1 MGQFHN
7 IALNIVT
14 GFLGAGKTTA
24 LQNLLSHKPDT
35 EVWAIVVNEFGQ
47 LGLDGKM
54 LQHSG
59 VAVKEIPGG
68 CLCCV
73 AAQPFT
79 VGLNQLIKQY
89 QPQRILIEPSGL
101 GHPQQL
107 LSQLSG
113 QFYRDVFDVRAVITL
128 LDARQLDDPR
138 YLQHETFVSQLAL
151 ADVLVG
157 NKMDQYSD
165 TDRALFYQ
173 LAQQLGLPA
182 ERAVLR
188 EGAQLD
194 LSWLNLPHTAT
205 ASLNVDDLDL
215 PASPQ
220 GTVKSSASLKA
231 SVEKTSTIKTVIKSV
246 PGWQITPSS
255 ADGHY
260 SCSWR
265 LPTSCCFDSTLLAW
279 LRQLVADVELSRIK
293 GLLCTE
299 QGWVTLNI
307 TRHETQLLAADAG
320 EHNSLEII
328 SMTPLSVNPIT
339 EQLQQLQLQSS
350 AEAAQ

>member
-24 LQNLLSHKPDT
+24 LQHLLAHKPDT
-35 EVWAIVVNEFGQ
+35 EVWAVIVNEFGQ
-47 LGLDGKM
+47 SGLDGQL
-54 LQHSG
+54 LQERG
-59 VAVKEIPGG
+59 VAVKEIAGG
-68 CLCCV
+68 CLCCA

-79 VGLNQLIKQY
+79 VGLNQLIKQVH
-89 QPQRILIEPSGL
+89 PQRILIEPSGL

-107 LSQLSG
+107 LSQLSSK
-113 QFYRDVFDVRAVITL
+113 YYKDVFDVRAVITL
-128 LDARQLDDPR
+128 LDARQLDDSR
-138 YLQHETFVSQLAL
+138 YLNHDTFVSQLAL

-157 NKMDQYSD
+157 NKMAQYSEA
-165 TDRALFYQ
+165 DRALFYQ
-173 LAQQLGLPA
+173 LAKQLGLPE

-188 EGAQLD
+188 EGGQLE
-194 LSWLNLPHTAT
+194 LSWLDLPHIAA
-205 ASLNVDDLDL
+205 ASIKAGDLQL
-215 PASPQ
+215 PASAQPAA
-220 GTVKSSASLKA
+220 TPLTASAITA
-231 SVEKTSTIKTVIKSV
+231 VIKSV
-246 PGWQITPSS
+246 PGWQIIPSA

-265 LPTSCCFDSTLLAW
+265 MPENCCFRKSLPER
-279 LRQLVADVELSRIK
+279 LRQLALDEGLSRIK

-307 TRHETQLLAADAG
+307 TRHEAQVLPADAG
-320 EHNSLEII
+320 GRNILEVI
-328 SMTPLSVNPIT
+328 SMTPLWVNSIT
-339 EQLQQLQLQSS
+339 EQLEHLQTGAS

>member
-24 LQNLLSHKPDT
+24 LQNLIARKPDT
-35 EVWAIVVNEFGQ
+35 EVWAVVVNEFGQ
-47 LGLDGKM
+47 SGLDGKL
-54 LQHSG
+54 LQNRG

-89 QPQRILIEPSGL
+89 HPQRILIEPSGL

-107 LSQLSG
+107 LSQLSSE
-113 QFYRDVFDVRAVITL
+113 FYQDVFDVRAVITL

-138 YLQHETFVSQLAL
+138 YLQHDTFVSQLAL

-157 NKMDQYSD
+157 NKMDQYSEAD
-165 TDRALFYQ
+165 HLRFHQ

-188 EGAQLD
+188 EGAQLER
-194 LSWLNLPHTAT
+194 SWLDLPHTAT
-205 ASLNVDDLDL
+205 ASIRAGDLQL
-215 PASPQ
+215 PAAAQPAAQ
-220 GTVKSSASLKA
+220 PLATTAKQSAKPSA
-231 SVEKTSTIKTVIKSV
+231 ITAVIKSV
-246 PGWQITPSS
+246 PGWQIIPSA

-265 LPTSCCFDSTLLAW
+265 MPATCCFDSTLPEW
-279 LRQLVADVELSRIK
+279 LRRLADDAALSRIK

-299 QGWVTLNI
+299 QGWVTLNM
-307 TRHETQLLAADAG
+307 TRHESQLLATDIG
-320 EHNSLEII
+320 EYNSLEII
-328 SMTPLSVNPIT
+328 STTPLSVNPIT
-339 EQLQQLQLQSS
+339 QQLQQLQIQSS

>member
-7 IALNIVT
+7 IALNIIT

-24 LQNLLSHKPDT
+24 LQNLLAHRPDT
-35 EVWAIVVNEFGQ
+35 EVWAVVVNEFGKT
-47 LGLDGKM
+47 GLDGKL
-54 LQHSG
+54 LQNRG
-59 VAVKEIPGG
+59 VPVKEIPGG

-79 VGLNQLIKQY
+79 VGLNQLIKHVR
-89 QPQRILIEPSGL
+89 PQRILIEPSGL

-107 LSQLSG
+107 LAQLSG
-113 QFYRDVFDVRAVITL
+113 EFYRDVLDVRAVITL
-128 LDARQLDDPR
+128 LDARQLHDPR
-138 YLQHETFVSQLAL
+138 YLHHDTFVSQLAL

-157 NKMDQYSD
+157 NKMDQYNEN
-165 TDRALFYQ
+165 DRALFYQ
-173 LAQQLGLPA
+173 LAQQLDLPP

-194 LSWLNLPHTAT
+194 LSWLDLPHSA
-205 ASLNVDDLDL
+205 AAKLKAGELDL
-215 PASPQ
+215 PASLQ
-220 GTVKSSASLKA
+220 A
-231 SVEKTSTIKTVIKSV
+231 VEKPSATQQPSAITAVIKSV

-255 ADGHY
+255 ADVHY

-265 LPTSCCFDSTLLAW
+265 MPASSCFRSAVLAW
-279 LRQLVADVELSRIK
+279 LNQLAVDAELSRIK

-307 TRHETQLLAADAG
+307 TRHETQLLTVQPG
-320 EHNSLEII
+320 EHNSLELI
-328 SMTPLSVNPIT
+328 SIKPLSVNPVT
-339 EQLQQLQLQSS
+339 EQLQKLQIDTS
-350 AEAAQ
+350 AEAAE

>member
-1 MGQFHN
+1 MGPFHN

-24 LQNLLSHKPDT
+24 LQYLLAHKPDT
-35 EVWAIVVNEFGQ
+35 EVWALVVNEFGQ
-47 LGLDGKM
+47 TGLDGKL
-54 LQHSG
+54 LQNSG

-73 AAQPFT
+73 AAQPFM

-89 QPQRILIEPSGL
+89 YPQRILIEPSGL

-107 LSQLSG
+107 LSQLYG
-113 QFYRDVFDVRAVITL
+113 EFYRDVFDVRAVITL
-128 LDARQLDDPR
+128 LDARQLHDPR
-138 YLQHETFVSQLAL
+138 FLNHDTFVSQLAL

-157 NKMDQYSD
+157 NKMDQYNEA
-165 TDRALFYQ
+165 DRALFYQ

-188 EGAQLD
+188 EGAQLE
-194 LSWLNLPHTAT
+194 LSWLDLPHSAA
-205 ASLNVDDLDL
+205 ASLKAGELDL
-215 PASPQ
+215 PASTQHTAKP
-220 GTVKSSASLKA
+220 SASSNPL
-231 SVEKTSTIKTVIKSV
+231 TIKSVIKSV
-246 PGWQITPSS
+246 TGWQITPTS
-255 ADGHY
+255 ADAHY

-265 LPTSCCFDSTLLAW
+265 LPATVCFKQALLEW
-279 LRQLVADVELSRIK
+279 LRQLAAEAELSRIK

-307 TRHETQLLAADAG
+307 TRHEAQLLPADAG
-320 EHNSLEII
+320 EANSLEVI
-328 SMTPLSVNPIT
+328 SMTPLSVNSIT
-339 EQLQQLQLQSS
+339 DQLEQMQTDSS

>member
-14 GFLGAGKTTA
+14 GFLGAGKTSA
-24 LQNLLSHKPDT
+24 LQNLLAYKPDT

-47 LGLDGKM
+47 TGLDGKL
-54 LQHSG
+54 LQNRG

-89 QPQRILIEPSGL
+89 HPQRILIEPSGL

-107 LSQLSG
+107 LAQLSG
-113 QFYRDVFDVRAVITL
+113 EFYQDVFDIRAVITL
-128 LDARQLDDPR
+128 LDARQLHDSR
-138 YLQHETFVSQLAL
+138 YLNHDTFVSQLAL

-157 NKMDQYSD
+157 NKMDQYSEA
-165 TDRALFYQ
+165 DRALFYQ

-182 ERAVLR
+182 EQAVLR
-188 EGAQLD
+188 EGAQLE
-194 LSWLNLPHTAT
+194 LSWLDLPHTAT
-205 ASLNVDDLDL
+205 ASVKAGELDL
-215 PASPQ
+215 PASAQ
-220 GTVKSSASLKA
+220 HTAKLSTTSAKSS
-231 SVEKTSTIKTVIKSV
+231 EKPSAIKKVIKSV
-246 PGWQITPSS
+246 PGWQITPST

-260 SCSWR
+260 SCSWH
-265 LPTSCCFDSTLLAW
+265 LPASCCFRAALMEWLSQLA
-279 LRQLVADVELSRIK
+279 AEAELSRIK

-307 TRHETQLLAADAG
+307 TRYETQLLPAEPG
-320 EHNSLEII
+320 EHNSLEIL
-328 SMTPLSVNPIT
+328 SMAALPVNTIT
-339 EQLQQLQLQSS
+339 EQLQQQQTHSS
-350 AEAAQ
+350 AEAAE

>member
-24 LQNLLSHKPDT
+24 LQQLIAHKPDT
-35 EVWAIVVNEFGQ
+35 EVWAVVVNEFGQ
-47 LGLDGKM
+47 SGLDGKL
-54 LQHSG
+54 LQNDG
-59 VAVKEIPGG
+59 VVVKEIPGG

-89 QPQRILIEPSGL
+89 HPQRILIEPSGL

-107 LSQLSG
+107 LSQLSSE
-113 QFYRDVFDVRAVITL
+113 FYQDVFDVRAVITL

-138 YLQHETFVSQLAL
+138 YLQHDTFVSQLAL

-157 NKMDQYSD
+157 NKMDQYSEAD
-165 TDRALFYQ
+165 HLRFYQ

-188 EGAQLD
+188 EGAQLER
-194 LSWLNLPHTAT
+194 SWLDLPHTAT
-205 ASLNVDDLDL
+205 ASIKAGGLQL
-215 PASPQ
+215 PASVQPAAKPL
-220 GTVKSSASLKA
+220 TAA
-231 SVEKTSTIKTVIKSV
+231 EKPLAITAVIKSV
-246 PGWQITPSS
+246 AGWQIIPSA

-265 LPTSCCFDSTLLAW
+265 MPATCCFDSTLPEW
-279 LRQLVADVELSRIK
+279 LRRLADDAALSRIK

-299 QGWVTLNI
+299 QGWVTLNM
-307 TRHETQLLAADAG
+307 TRHESQLLATDIG
-320 EHNSLEII
+320 EYNSLEII
-328 SMTPLSVNPIT
+328 STTPLSVNPIT
-339 EQLQQLQLQSS
+339 EQLQYLQTDSS

>member
-14 GFLGAGKTTA
+14 GFLGAGKTSA
-24 LQNLLSHKPDT
+24 LQNLLTHKPDT

-47 LGLDGKM
+47 SGLDGKL
-54 LQHSG
+54 LQNRG

-89 QPQRILIEPSGL
+89 HPQRILIEPSGL

-107 LSQLSG
+107 LTQLSG
-113 QFYRDVFDVRAVITL
+113 EFYRDVFDIRAVITL
-128 LDARQLDDPR
+128 LDARQLHDPR
-138 YLQHETFVSQLAL
+138 YLNHETFASQLAL

-157 NKMDQYSD
+157 NKMDQYSES
-165 TDRALFYQ
+165 DRALFHQ

-188 EGAQLD
+188 EGAQLE
-194 LSWLNLPHTAT
+194 LSWLDLPHTAG
-205 ASLNVDDLDL
+205 ASLKAGELDL
-215 PASPQ
+215 PASARAIEN
-220 GTVKSSASLKA
+220 SSADQLKPFR
-231 SVEKTSTIKTVIKSV
+231 VEAIIKSV
-246 PGWQITPSS
+246 SGWQITPSS

-265 LPTSCCFDSTLLAW
+265 LPASGCFHSALLEW
-279 LRQLVADVELSRIK
+279 LSQLAAEAELSRVK

-307 TRHETQLLAADAG
+307 TRYETQLLPAAAG
-320 EHNSLEII
+320 EGNILEIL
-328 SMTPLSVNPIT
+328 SMTALPVNTIT
-339 EQLQQLQLQSS
+339 EQLQQQQLDSS
-350 AEAAQ
+350 AKAAQ

>member
-24 LQNLLSHKPDT
+24 LQNLLAHKPDT
-35 EVWAIVVNEFGQ
+35 EVWAVVVNEFGKT
-47 LGLDGKM
+47 GLDGKL
-54 LQHSG
+54 LQNRG

-79 VGLNQLIKQY
+79 VGLNQLIKQVR
-89 QPQRILIEPSGL
+89 PQRILIEPSGL

-113 QFYRDVFDVRAVITL
+113 EFYQDVFDIRAVITL

-138 YLQHETFVSQLAL
+138 YLNHDTFVSQLAL

-157 NKMDQYSD
+157 NKMDQYSEA
-165 TDRALFYQ
+165 DRALFYR
-173 LAQQLGLPA
+173 LAQQLQLPP

-188 EGAQLD
+188 EGAQLE
-194 LSWLNLPHTAT
+194 LSWLDLPHRAT
-205 ASLNVDDLDL
+205 APLKAGDLDL
-215 PASPQ
+215 PAATQHTASSSTTARPQ
-220 GTVKSSASLKA
+220 KIKA
-231 SVEKTSTIKTVIKSV
+231 VIRSV
-246 PGWQITPSS
+246 PGWRITPSS
-255 ADGHY
+255 ADAHY
-260 SCSWR
+260 SCSWHM
-265 LPTSCCFDSTLLAW
+265 PDSCCFHNSLPEW
-279 LRQLVADVELSRIK
+279 LRQLAVDEGLSRIK

-307 TRHETQLLAADAG
+307 TPHEAQLLPADAG
-320 EHNSLEII
+320 ERNILEVI
-328 SMTPLSVNPIT
+328 SMTPLSVNSIT
-339 EQLQQLQLQSS
+339 EQLQHLQTDAS

>member
-24 LQNLLSHKPDT
+24 LQNLLAHKPDT
-35 EVWAIVVNEFGQ
+35 EVWAVIVNEFGQ
-47 LGLDGKM
+47 SGLDGQL
-54 LQHSG
+54 LQEPG
-59 VAVKEIPGG
+59 VAVKEIAGG
-68 CLCCV
+68 CLCCA

-79 VGLNQLIKQY
+79 VGLNQLIKQHH
-89 QPQRILIEPSGL
+89 PQRILIEPSGL

-107 LSQLSG
+107 LSQLSSE
-113 QFYRDVFDVRAVITL
+113 YYKDVFDVRAVITL
-128 LDARQLDDPR
+128 LDARQLDDSR
-138 YLQHETFVSQLAL
+138 YLNHDTFVSQLAL

-157 NKMDQYSD
+157 NKMDQYSKAD
-165 TDRALFYQ
+165 HLRFHQ
-173 LAQQLGLPA
+173 LAQQLGLPE

-188 EGAQLD
+188 EGAQLE
-194 LSWLNLPHTAT
+194 LSWLDLPHTAA
-205 ASLNVDDLDL
+205 ASIKAGDLQL
-215 PASPQ
+215 PASAQPAA
-220 GTVKSSASLKA
+220 TPLTTAAKPSAITA
-231 SVEKTSTIKTVIKSV
+231 VIKPV
-246 PGWQITPSS
+246 PGWHIIPSA

-265 LPTSCCFDSTLLAW
+265 MPDSCCFFNSLPER
-279 LRQLVADVELSRIK
+279 LRQLAQDEGLSRIK

-307 TRHETQLLAADAG
+307 SRHEAQVLAADAG
-320 EHNSLEII
+320 ERNILEVI
-328 SMTPLSVNPIT
+328 SMTPLSVNSIT
-339 EQLQQLQLQSS
+339 EQLEHLQTDAS

>member
-24 LQNLLSHKPDT
+24 LQNLLAHKPDT
-35 EVWAIVVNEFGQ
+35 EVWAVVVNEFGQ
-47 LGLDGKM
+47 TGLDGKL
-54 LQHSG
+54 LQNRG
-59 VAVKEIPGG
+59 VAVKEIAGG

-79 VGLNQLIKQY
+79 VGLNQLIKQIH
-89 QPQRILIEPSGL
+89 PQRILIEPSGL

-113 QFYRDVFDVRAVITL
+113 ELYQGVFDIRAVITL
-128 LDARQLDDPR
+128 LDARQLHDPR
-138 YLQHETFVSQLAL
+138 YLAHDTFVSQLAL

-157 NKMDQYSD
+157 NKMDQYGE

-173 LAQQLGLPA
+173 LAQQLGLPE
-182 ERAVLR
+182 ERAVLS
-188 EGAQLD
+188 EGAQID
-194 LSWLNLPHTAT
+194 LAW
-205 ASLNVDDLDL
+205 LDL
-215 PASPQ
+215 PH
-220 GTVKSSASLKA
+220 GTAAPLKA
-231 SVEKTSTIKTVIKSV
+231 GDLHFLPSTQHTAKPSAILAVIKSV
-246 PGWQITPSS
+246 AGWHITPAA

-265 LPTSCCFDSTLLAW
+265 MPATCCFNSALTEW
-279 LRQLVADVELSRIK
+279 LRRFADDAALSRIK

-307 TRHETQLLAADAG
+307 TRHEAQLLPADAG
-320 EHNSLEII
+320 ESNMLEVI
-328 SMTPLSVNPIT
+328 SMTPLSVNSIT
-339 EQLQQLQLQSS
+339 EQLQHLQTGASV
-350 AEAAQ
+350 EAAQ

>member
-24 LQNLLSHKPDT
+24 LQNLLAHKPDT
-35 EVWAIVVNEFGQ
+35 EVWVVVVNEFGQ
-47 LGLDGKM
+47 TGLDGKL
-54 LQHSG
+54 LQNSG

-89 QPQRILIEPSGL
+89 HPQRILIEPSGL

-113 QFYRDVFDVRAVITL
+113 EYYQDVFDVRAVITL
-128 LDARQLDDPR
+128 LDARQLHDPR
-138 YLQHETFVSQLAL
+138 YLNHDTFISQLAL

-157 NKMDQYSD
+157 NKMDQYSEA
-165 TDRALFYQ
+165 DRALFFQ

-182 ERAVLR
+182 ERAVLC
-188 EGAQLD
+188 EGAQLE
-194 LSWLNLPHTAT
+194 LSWLDLPHTAA
-205 ASLNVDDLDL
+205 ASLKAGELDL
-215 PASPQ
+215 PASAQPIE
-220 GTVKSSASLKA
+220 KSSTAQLKP
-231 SVEKTSTIKTVIKSV
+231 SMIKTVIKSV
-246 PGWQITPSS
+246 AGWQITPSS
-255 ADGHY
+255 ADEHY

-265 LPTSCCFDSTLLAW
+265 LPASCCFRSALLKW
-279 LRQLVADVELSRIK
+279 LSQLAEEVDLSRIK

-307 TRHETQLLAADAG
+307 TRHETQLLPAEAA
-320 EHNSLEII
+320 ESNLLEII
-328 SMTPLSVNPIT
+328 SMTPLSVNLIT
-339 EQLQQLQLQSS
+339 EQLQQLQTGSS
-350 AEAAQ
+350 TEAVE